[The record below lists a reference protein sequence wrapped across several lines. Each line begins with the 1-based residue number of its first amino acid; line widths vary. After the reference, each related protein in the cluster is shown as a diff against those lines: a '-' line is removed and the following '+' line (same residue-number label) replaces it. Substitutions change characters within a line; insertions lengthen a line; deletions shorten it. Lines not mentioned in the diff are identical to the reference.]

1 MEIIRNDNP
10 KFSKEW
16 HEIYKNRKET
26 VLYSLL
32 NIEYQKKYLSET
44 DVKDLSFIVYEEDQ
58 PIVAVILSLEIY
70 ADNLTKLSGF
80 GNPICYIELAPN
92 ESDMNKVQKKIKE
105 ELDDILSNHKI
116 SSISYRDYLWNNTI
130 SYLGKYFLEKGATG
144 TPFYTQIID
153 LSLNEDQ
160 LRKGIR
166 KSYKS
171 LINWGKKN
179 LKLQLLQAD
188 NITQGHIDAFRQLHI
203 EVAERETRSKD
214 TWDIQLE
221 MVQNNEAFILFG
233 KLENKLVS
241 AGLFMYNSNTCYY
254 GVSASK
260 RELFEKPLFH
270 YLMWQAILH
279 SKKIG
284 CRYFEAGMQLIANAE
299 NSTISSK
306 ESGIS
311 KFKKGFGGATK
322 VCLDINL

>member
-1 MEIIRNDNP
+1 MEIIRSDHPDFKNKWDN
-10 KFSKEW
+10 
-16 HEIYKNRKET
+16 IYKNRKET

-44 DVKDLSFIVYEEDQ
+44 DVKDLSFIVHEQGQ
-58 PIVAVILSLEIY
+58 PIVAVILSLETY
-70 ADNLTKLSGF
+70 ADNLIKLSGF
-80 GNPICYIELAPN
+80 GNPICYIELAPRVV
-92 ESDMNKVQKKIKE
+92 EISILQKKVKE
-105 ELDDILSNHKI
+105 ELENIFSDHKI
-116 SSISYRDYLWNNTI
+116 SLISYRDYLWNNTI
-130 SYLGKYFLEKGATG
+130 SYLGKYFLEKGAVG
-144 TPFYTQIID
+144 TPFYTQVID

-171 LINWGKKN
+171 LINWGNKN

-221 MVQNNEAFILFG
+221 MVRSHEAFILFG
-233 KLENKLVS
+233 KLENNLVS

-279 SKKIG
+279 SKNIG
-284 CRYFEAGMQLIANAE
+284 CRYFDAGMQLITNAE

-306 ESGIS
+306 EMGIS

-322 VCLDINL
+322 VCLNINL